1 MKLELIEIQNAKQ
14 TIDSKNIKGI
24 STTLENNVL
33 HVLENNSLI
42 IKLSQN
48 DWGYCTISKNATEIV
63 SKYLFEL
70 FTKVRS

>member
-63 SKYLFEL
+63 SNQISEILKRYF
-70 FTKVRS
+70 K

>member
-1 MKLELIEIQNAKQ
+1 MKLELKEIEAAKQ

-24 STTLENNVL
+24 TTKFENNTL
-33 HVLENNSLI
+33 CVLENNSLI
-42 IKLSQN
+42 ITLSQN
-48 DWGYCTISKNATEIV
+48 DWGYCTISKNATEII